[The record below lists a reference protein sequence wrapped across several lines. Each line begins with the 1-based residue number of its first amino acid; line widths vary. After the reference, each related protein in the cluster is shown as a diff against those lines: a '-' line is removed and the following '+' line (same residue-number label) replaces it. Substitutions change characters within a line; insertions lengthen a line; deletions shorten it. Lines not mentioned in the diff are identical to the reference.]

1 MAILAVCLSTTS
13 ADLDLSLVAFDFDL
27 ESMHRVTEKPHK
39 MDIAVAFLCTI
50 PTGPEAKSPH
60 RLPKDSAYCNVFVND
75 EAKQPLLKGEGAYPV
90 GAYIVKQKL
99 RSADS
104 TRGVLYTT
112 MRKRE
117 AGYDPEHGDWEY
129 AVRDGQGLVLA
140 EGRIGSCIECH
151 EAYKETEYVTREY
164 LKP

>member
-1 MAILAVCLSTTS
+1 MAILAVCLSATS
-13 ADLDLSLVAFDFDL
+13 ADLDFSSMPYDFDL
-27 ESMHRVTEKPHK
+27 KSMHRVTDKPHK
-39 MDIAVAFLCTI
+39 MAIAVALLCSI

-60 RLPKDSAYCNVFVND
+60 RLYSDSAYCNVFVND
-75 EAKQPLLKGEGAYPV
+75 EAKQPLLEGEGVYPV

-99 RSADS
+99 ESADS

-117 AGYDPEHGDWEY
+117 SGYDPEHGDWEY
-129 AVRDGQGLVLA
+129 AIRDGQGLVLA

-151 EAYKETEYVTREY
+151 EAYKETDYVTREY